1 MTTYSFHV
9 QLDPEQSEAFVQAL
23 LPNKGDIFAYWDSL
37 AQPRRYGHIP
47 YDADDLFCQLE
58 QWSLGESLDF
68 SVRDILGL
76 SIHRWAENTLEKM
89 LKDIGYAAK
98 YLPTDDRLKLLFGE
112 TPDAARLN
120 KVLADALGKLNPK
133 EKMEL
138 RGLKLI
144 FDNMGVGGRWMGMS
158 STNSFHIQSA
168 SRQSHRNSAS
178 NK

>member
-37 AQPRRYGHIP
+37 AQPGRYGHIP

-58 QWSLGESLDF
+58 QWSPGKSLDF

-120 KVLADALGKLNPK
+120 KVLAEAFGKLSPK

-138 RGLKLI
+138 RGLQLI
-144 FDNMGVGGRWMGMS
+144 VNNMGLAGRWMAMS
-158 STNSFHIQSA
+158 STNNFQRGNRDA
-168 SRQSHRNSAS
+168 E
-178 NK
+178 

>member
-1 MTTYSFHV
+1 MTTYSFYI
-9 QLDPEQSEAFVQAL
+9 QLDSEQSEAFVQAL
-23 LPNKGDIFAYWDSL
+23 LPNKHDIFAYWNSL
-37 AQPRRYGHIP
+37 AQPGRYGHVP

-58 QWSLGESLDF
+58 QWSPGESLNF

-120 KVLADALGKLNPK
+120 KVLAEALDKLSPK
-133 EKMEL
+133 EKIEL

-144 FDNMGVGGRWMGMS
+144 VDNMGIAGRWMEMS
-158 STNSFHIQSA
+158 STNSFHMKSI
-168 SRQSHRNSAS
+168 RT
-178 NK
+178 KP

>member
-1 MTTYSFHV
+1 MTTYSFYI

-37 AQPRRYGHIP
+37 AQPGRYGHIP

-58 QWSLGESLDF
+58 QWSPGESLDF

-76 SIHRWAENTLEKM
+76 SIHQWAENTLEKV

-112 TPDAARLN
+112 TPNAFRLN
-120 KVLADALGKLNPK
+120 KELADALGNLSPK
-133 EKMEL
+133 EKMAL

-144 FDNMGVGGRWMGMS
+144 VDNMGLAGRWMEIS
-158 STNSFHIQSA
+158 STNSFQIKS
-168 SRQSHRNSAS
+168 SRST
-178 NK
+178 

>member
-1 MTTYSFHV
+1 MTTYSFFI
-9 QLDPEQSEAFVQAL
+9 QLDPEQSQAFVQAL
-23 LPNKGDIFAYWDSL
+23 LPNKDDIFAYWDSL
-37 AQPRRYGHIP
+37 AQPGRYGHIP
-47 YDADDLFCQLE
+47 YDADDVFSQLE
-58 QWSLGESLDF
+58 EWSAGGSLDF

-89 LKDIGYAAK
+89 LKNIGYAAK
-98 YLPTDDRLKLLFGE
+98 YLPTDDRLKLLLGE

-120 KVLADALGKLNPK
+120 KVLAKALGNLSPK

-144 FDNMGVGGRWMGMS
+144 VDNMGVGGRWMGLS

-168 SRQSHRNSAS
+168 SRQSHRTSTS
-178 NK
+178 NE